1 MQHSLSY
8 TAARLSTGTGECV
21 RMHARVRL
29 RVRVRLTACASVCVC
44 VCLCARVCL
53 DAWASVCV
61 CMRAGLCARSACD
74 RVCVCVHL
82 RVCKG
87 VRMLLSSGPLGVLTS
102 SRDPLWGTQGV
113 LPENAYVRVWLCT
126 FWVVYHGRC
135 TARHGSSRRTGSTG
149 GVLDEYSRRPF
160 IVRSIAAR
168 ASAQ

>member
-1 MQHSLSY
+1 
-8 TAARLSTGTGECV
+8 
-21 RMHARVRL
+21 MHVRVRL

-44 VCLCARVCL
+44 MCLCARVCL

-126 FWVVYHGRC
+126 LL
-135 TARHGSSRRTGSTG
+135 A
-149 GVLDEYSRRPF
+149 EYSPRAHRLDAALSLLATKARTRRRVNSPKATYACKWER
-160 IVRSIAAR
+160 V
-168 ASAQ
+168 